1 MASKGGLAWFD
12 ASSEQCVEFI
22 RSGLL
27 VQGNVCI
34 KRTQIFFAFCGIYH
48 HFAGHSVAKLKL
60 KTDRRSKYKPCKL
73 QHTNAG
79 LRNWCL

>member
-1 MASKGGLAWFD
+1 MASKGGWAWFD
-12 ASSEQCVEFI
+12 ASSEQYVEFI

-34 KRTQIFFAFCGIYH
+34 KRTPFFL
-48 HFAGHSVAKLKL
+48 HSVVFTITLLGTVAKLKL

-79 LRNWCL
+79 FHNWCL